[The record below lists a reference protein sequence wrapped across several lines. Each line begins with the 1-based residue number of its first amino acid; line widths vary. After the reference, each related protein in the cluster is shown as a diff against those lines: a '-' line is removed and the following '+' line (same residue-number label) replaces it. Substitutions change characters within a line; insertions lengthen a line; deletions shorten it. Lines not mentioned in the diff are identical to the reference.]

1 MDVTRNRDAGLWN
14 RYRYQFFVSDYD
26 LKPGVPKQGGD
37 GGIYPPNNLAVSPP
51 NNLNGCTVHLSE
63 NWGKSVLF
71 LMKTFFFRSSS
82 EFG

>member
-37 GGIYPPNNLAVSPP
+37 GGIYPPIIWLYPP
-51 NNLNGCTVHLSE
+51 Q
-63 NWGKSVLF
+63 
-71 LMKTFFFRSSS
+71 
-82 EFG
+82 